1 MPEDV
6 YNCLRIERR
15 FFVFD
20 ISKTTIGFGRGL
32 LHQQFQ
38 GTILLTVG
46 LIYRGNKWNCL
57 NMLGDLVPL
66 TFFSVFHIIHL
77 AKSGWNLQ
85 LSNTPISWLIIK
97 WSNRP
102 EMGSIFR
109 LMASNELNWA
119 PRLESSAGVKNLPKS
134 PWNTRIS
141 AEKRKKM
148 GQKKNRKKDRSH
160 LGFQL
165 WYSFKDTAP
174 NGINCYSATPQENPS
189 TLG

>member
-66 TFFSVFHIIHL
+66 TFFSVFHIIHGLSLISKHL

-148 GQKKNRKKDRSH
+148 GQKKKKER
-160 LGFQL
+160 
-165 WYSFKDTAP
+165 
-174 NGINCYSATPQENPS
+174 
-189 TLG
+189 